1 MGIFTRGKELLSD
14 KNFRLVKNRQDI
26 ESFTFVDD
34 GIYPNNHLP
43 LVIYHQVFDSN
54 SNANPE
60 MIEDVF
66 DTNGWKSAWRN
77 GLYNIHHYHSTA
89 HEVLGIYR
97 GWVQAQFGGPQGE
110 TFKATA
116 GDVIV
121 VPAGVA
127 HKNIRQ
133 STDFKTIG
141 AYPIGQTWDMNYGKP
156 GERPQSD
163 RNIQSVYIPETDP
176 VYGKSGPLV
185 TLWASS
191 A

>member
-1 MGIFTRGKELLSD
+1 MNTFKNGLSPD
-14 KNFRLVKNRQDI
+14 KNFQSVKNHQDV

-34 GIYPNNHLP
+34 GIYPNSRLP
-43 LVIYHQVFDSN
+43 LVIYHQVFNTN

-60 MIEDVF
+60 IIEGVF
-66 DTNGWKSAWRN
+66 HDNGWKHAWRN
-77 GLYNIHHYHSTA
+77 GLYNIHHYHSSA

-97 GWVQAQFGGPQGE
+97 GWVKAQFGGPKGKII
-110 TFKATA
+110 KAGA

-127 HKNIRQ
+127 HKNTRQ
-133 STDFKTIG
+133 SSDFKTIG
-141 AYPIGQTWDMNYGKP
+141 AYPNGQNWDMNYGKP

-163 RNIQSVYIPETDP
+163 RNIRNVPMPKSDP
-176 VYGKSGPLV
+176 VFGISGPLL
-185 TLWASS
+185 TLWTRS